1 MRPPTRY
8 LRIFS
13 TASARLENVGTN
25 SCPTLSARLIFA
37 TWPGIQASGSRLGD
51 VWEEGAPD
59 GADDGRPP
67 LPPPSPAPQPA
78 AVTAARSAAANTSG
92 GETRT
97 RPGLPAWLGSSSA
110 SVVATVCGPRRAVEP
125 IFAGGPGAGNRGRR
139 SRLRRERRR
148 ARGRGLPPATP
159 SPPPLPRP
167 PGHPGNS
174 PITMDPGSRFVA
186 DRVGPI
192 ASAPDGH
199 DAVCFGGSAGQGGP
213 GRIRWP
219 GSAAQPGGA

>member
-97 RPGLPAWLGSSSA
+97 RPGLPAWLGSSNA

-139 SRLRRERRR
+139 SRLRRDGGVRAGGVSRPPRLHRRR
-148 ARGRGLPPATP
+148 SRVPRAT
-159 SPPPLPRP
+159 L
-167 PGHPGNS
+167 
-174 PITMDPGSRFVA
+174 V
-186 DRVGPI
+186 
-192 ASAPDGH
+192 
-199 DAVCFGGSAGQGGP
+199 
-213 GRIRWP
+213 
-219 GSAAQPGGA
+219 